1 MAKFVVSGFPPP
13 LTPAKLALERK
24 SELETLDRSFF
35 AKNIAIRVFLDALL
49 AEPDNETPNLMGF
62 IKIRSI

>member
-1 MAKFVVSGFPPP
+1 MNLVFRATF
-13 LTPAKLALERK
+13 
-24 SELETLDRSFF
+24 LDPGSNNVGCSCHFFDKSFF